1 MQSADVAKVLANIL
15 GGIPKVRVHSYVA
28 DTTRVPA
35 IVIGLPDVSW
45 VDEDAGPSWA
55 TWTYPLTLVVARS
68 NDRDA
73 QADLSRLLDDTAT
86 ALAKADPD
94 ELTTVEPV
102 DGHPQIVNLAGADLP
117 GYQLNVRVRA

>member
-45 VDEDAGPSWA
+45 VDEDAGPCWA

-94 ELTTVEPV
+94 ELTTVEPLNATPATV
-102 DGHPQIVNLAGADLP
+102 TVAGQELP
-117 GYQLNVRVRA
+117 GYTLTVRVRA